1 MNKCDNCLLGAPS
14 IICWEV
20 FCPNYLSK
28 KEKEREWELLINDC
42 IKQVRTV
49 YESKRN
55 N

>member
-1 MNKCDNCLLGAPS
+1 MNKCKNCLLGAPS

-28 KEKEREWELLINDC
+28 KEKEEEWELLINDC
-42 IKQVRTV
+42 IKQARII
-49 YESKRN
+49 YESERN